1 MAKYPGM
8 TSDANKSTHQVSD
21 PDTYFNRPNRR
32 RRRILSISALVLLVA
47 TWLFVP
53 SVYRLRHGPVTVTRY
68 TKKEG
73 EIKATVGPGL
83 KGWSSSKKISRHALH
98 AIVAAED
105 GKFYDHHGFD
115 FDEIQRSYEVNKK
128 KKRYA
133 RGGSTISQ
141 QVVKMA
147 FLSREKSLVRKARE
161 AAGTALMEVILS
173 KEQILEWYINL
184 AEFGDNVYGLEA
196 ACWHYFKT
204 KPELLSIEQSV
215 HLALVLP
222 SPNGWSRGL
231 RNRSLT
237 GFGHRRF
244 ASILNRMRQSGY
256 ITRQQWFTA
265 VTRGDFG
272 RPIQGYTAMVAAE
285 NKGDQMLCPGNPGCP
300 DVEEDSTDDELET
313 LTYPKQEPAPV
324 QGQAPVPVPGPGQD
338 QVPVQEPATA
348 TGLQGQAPEPASVP
362 PPVPVPDP
370 VPVSPV
376 DEETDGAAPDP
387 EG

>member
-1 MAKYPGM
+1 MS
-8 TSDANKSTHQVSD
+8 SDANKSTHQVSD

-32 RRRILSISALVLLVA
+32 RRRILSISALLLLVA

-53 SVYRLRHGPVTVTRY
+53 SVYRLRHGPVTVTRW

-73 EIKATVGPGL
+73 EVKATVGPGL
-83 KGWSSSKKISRHALH
+83 KGWSNSKKISRHALH

-105 GKFYDHHGFD
+105 GKFFDHNGFD
-115 FDEIQRSYEVNKK
+115 FEEIKRSYEVNKK
-128 KKRYA
+128 KKKYA

-161 AAGTALMEVILS
+161 AAGTGLMELILS

-204 KPELLSIEQSV
+204 KPELLSIEQAV

-237 GFGHRRF
+237 AFGHRRF
-244 ASILNRMRQSGY
+244 AAILNRMRQSGY
-256 ITRQQWFTA
+256 ITRTQWFTA

-272 RPIQGYTAMVAAE
+272 RPINGYAALIAAE
-285 NKGDQMLCPGNPGCP
+285 KTDQALCPGNPGCP
-300 DVEEDSTDDELET
+300 DGDDDATDDELET
-313 LTYPKQEPAPV
+313 LTYPPQKNSAAPS
-324 QGQAPVPVPGPGQD
+324 QSPNPDPVPT
-338 QVPVQEPATA
+338 PATS
-348 TGLQGQAPEPASVP
+348 TPGTPESGTPTPLPTPSPDPASVP
-362 PPVPVPDP
+362 EPLPAPEP
-370 VPVSPV
+370 SPV
-376 DEETDGAAPDP
+376 DEETVGADPDP